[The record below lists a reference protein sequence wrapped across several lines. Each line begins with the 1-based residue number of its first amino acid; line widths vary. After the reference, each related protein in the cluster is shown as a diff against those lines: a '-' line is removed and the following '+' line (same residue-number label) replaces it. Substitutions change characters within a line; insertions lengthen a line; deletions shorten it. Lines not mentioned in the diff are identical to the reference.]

1 MSSVPPLGYGFITE
15 GLALPPLEQV
25 LRAVRVVD
33 IPMRV
38 TFRSVNRRQ
47 SALIQG
53 PAGWGEFAPFL
64 EYDDHEAAAWLAC
77 ALESAWLGAPPV
89 RRATIP
95 VNATLP
101 AVSAER
107 VPEVLNNYRGT
118 IHELKIKVA
127 EKGQT
132 LDDDIARVA
141 AARRALPNARLKVDA
156 NAGWSVPEALEA
168 LAALNKYDLLY
179 AEQPVATVDE
189 LAQVRAL
196 VREHGLSMLI
206 AADESVR
213 KASDPLKVAQAH
225 AADVLIVKAAPLGGV
240 RRALKIVEQ
249 ASLPAVVSS
258 ALESSVGI
266 TTGVSLAAALP
277 NLPYACGL
285 STVSLM
291 SADVTEDSLL
301 ARDGELQMRRVAPM
315 ESALRRVEAENKVRD
330 AWVERIRRCYLVL
343 REALPTSL

>member
-196 VREHGLSMLI
+196 VREHSLSMLI

-225 AADVLIVKAAPLGGV
+225 AADVLIVKAAHRQGGAF
-240 RRALKIVEQ
+240 RRG
-249 ASLPAVVSS
+249 S
-258 ALESSVGI
+258 AR
-266 TTGVSLAAALP
+266 AK
-277 NLPYACGL
+277 
-285 STVSLM
+285 
-291 SADVTEDSLL
+291 D
-301 ARDGELQMRRVAPM
+301 R
-315 ESALRRVEAENKVRD
+315 
-330 AWVERIRRCYLVL
+330 
-343 REALPTSL
+343 

>member
-25 LRAVRVVD
+25 LRSVRVVD

-132 LDDDIARVA
+132 LDDDITRVA

-168 LAALNKYDLLY
+168 LAALNEYDLLY
-179 AEQPVATVDE
+179 AEQPVATVEE
-189 LAQVRAL
+189 LTHVRAL
-196 VREHGLSMLI
+196 VREHDLRCSSPPTNPCVRPVTRSKWHRRTPPMCLS
-206 AADESVR
+206 S
-213 KASDPLKVAQAH
+213 
-225 AADVLIVKAAPLGGV
+225 
-240 RRALKIVEQ
+240 RRH
-249 ASLPAVVSS
+249 P
-258 ALESSVGI
+258 
-266 TTGVSLAAALP
+266 
-277 NLPYACGL
+277 
-285 STVSLM
+285 
-291 SADVTEDSLL
+291 
-301 ARDGELQMRRVAPM
+301 
-315 ESALRRVEAENKVRD
+315 
-330 AWVERIRRCYLVL
+330 
-343 REALPTSL
+343 

>member
-89 RRATIP
+89 RRTTIP

-132 LDDDIARVA
+132 LDYDITRVA

-156 NAGWSVPEALEA
+156 NAGWSVPDALEA
-168 LAALNKYDLLY
+168 LAALNEYDLLY

-196 VREHGLSMLI
+196 VREHGLSVLI
-206 AADESVR
+206 AAD
-213 KASDPLKVAQAH
+213 
-225 AADVLIVKAAPLGGV
+225 
-240 RRALKIVEQ
+240 
-249 ASLPAVVSS
+249 
-258 ALESSVGI
+258 
-266 TTGVSLAAALP
+266 
-277 NLPYACGL
+277 
-285 STVSLM
+285 
-291 SADVTEDSLL
+291 
-301 ARDGELQMRRVAPM
+301 
-315 ESALRRVEAENKVRD
+315 
-330 AWVERIRRCYLVL
+330 
-343 REALPTSL
+343 

>member
-33 IPMRV
+33 IPVRV

-77 ALESAWLGAPPV
+77 ALESAWLEVPPV
-89 RRATIP
+89 RLTTIP

-132 LDDDIARVA
+132 L
-141 AARRALPNARLKVDA
+141 PNARLKVDA
-156 NAGWSVPEALEA
+156 KAGWSVPEALEA
-168 LAALNKYDLLY
+168 LAALNEYDLLY
-179 AEQPVATVDE
+179 VEQPVATVDE

-196 VREHGLSMLI
+196 VREHSLSILI

-249 ASLPAVVSS
+249 AGLPAVVSS

-266 TTGVSLAAALP
+266 ATGVSLAAALP

-291 SADVTEDSLL
+291 SADVTENSLL
-301 ARDGELQMRRVAPM
+301 ARDGELEVRRVVPT
-315 ESALRRVEAENKVRD
+315 ESALRCVEAEGEVRD
-330 AWVERIRRCYLVL
+330 TWMERIRRCYLVL
-343 REALPTSL
+343 QEALPTSL

>member
-1 MSSVPPLGYGFITE
+1 
-15 GLALPPLEQV
+15 
-25 LRAVRVVD
+25 
-33 IPMRV
+33 
-38 TFRSVNRRQ
+38 
-47 SALIQG
+47 
-53 PAGWGEFAPFL
+53 
-64 EYDDHEAAAWLAC
+64 
-77 ALESAWLGAPPV
+77 
-89 RRATIP
+89 
-95 VNATLP
+95 
-101 AVSAER
+101 VSAER

-132 LDDDIARVA
+132 FDDDIARVA

-168 LAALNKYDLLY
+168 LAALNEYDLLY

-196 VREHGLSMLI
+196 VREHSLSMLI

-249 ASLPAVVSS
+249 AGLPSVVSS

-266 TTGVSLAAALP
+266 ATGVSLAAALP
-277 NLPYACGL
+277 DLPYACGL

-291 SADVTEDSLL
+291 STDVTENSLL
-301 ARDGELQMRRVAPM
+301 ARDSELQMRQVAPT
-315 ESALRRVEAENKVRD
+315 ESALRRVKAESEVRD

-343 REALPTSL
+343 QEALSTSL